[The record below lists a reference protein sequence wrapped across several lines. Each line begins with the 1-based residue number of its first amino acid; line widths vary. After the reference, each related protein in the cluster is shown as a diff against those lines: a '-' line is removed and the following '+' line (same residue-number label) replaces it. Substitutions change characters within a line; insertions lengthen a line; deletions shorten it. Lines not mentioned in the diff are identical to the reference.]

1 MRKFKSVR
9 QAQRFLGAHAVVS
22 NLFNLGRHLISAEHH
37 RNLRAAHHA
46 RDIEL
51 IFEPLDFIAK
61 LAALVPKPRTNLT
74 RFARII
80 PDTRPLRG
88 PAKAVQIHSG

>member
-1 MRKFKSVR
+1 V
-9 QAQRFLGAHAVVS
+9 
-22 NLFNLGRHLISAEHH
+22 
-37 RNLRAAHHA
+37 
-46 RDIEL
+46 

-61 LAALVPKPRTNLT
+61 LAALVPKRRTNLT